1 MSPPTLVIP
10 DLAERARRGDFAFE
24 PYFPGV
30 EIHRIYG
37 HDEDGAS
44 AVLLRYHPGARVPR
58 HSHAGYEHVYILVGE
73 QSDERGH
80 YAAGTLVVN
89 PPDSR
94 HDEVRS
100 DSGCVVLV
108 IRERPVVFDQRAG
121 G

>member
-1 MSPPTLVIP
+1 VSPPSLVIP

-37 HDEDGAS
+37 DDSQGPS
-44 AVLLRYHPGARVPR
+44 AVLLRYEPGARVPR

-73 QSDERGH
+73 QTDERGS
-80 YAAGTLVVN
+80 YGTGTLVVN
-89 PPDSR
+89 PPHSR
-94 HDEVRS
+94 HDEVHS
-100 DSGCVVLV
+100 ATGCVVLV
-108 IRERPVVFDQRAG
+108 IRERPVVFVDRAG